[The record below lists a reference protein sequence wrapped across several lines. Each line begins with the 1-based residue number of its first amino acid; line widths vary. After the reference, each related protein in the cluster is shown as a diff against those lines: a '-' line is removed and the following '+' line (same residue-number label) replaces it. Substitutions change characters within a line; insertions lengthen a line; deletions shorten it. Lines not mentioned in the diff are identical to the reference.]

1 MCKEAQFQWFIACI
15 AGVILSP
22 LVAVGQFNDFP
33 PVPRAT
39 GGFPKDVTEKFPARS
54 TSGSSAGDSN
64 SLRPNQD
71 PSTRAGINNPSVE
84 TAPAAGAT
92 IPVSTTAP
100 SALNDSAADAPLTK
114 EDVAQRIE
122 LVQREKELDD
132 AGRAELLKRL
142 QKVTE
147 LLTQADEA
155 AARAAQFEAEIQKAP
170 QLTTETERTLD
181 APASDIVIEPGAHEE
196 HTKIEQHVSLLQT
209 QLAEA
214 RDELSRRESEVKR
227 RGERKAELA
236 KVAADFTQKLE
247 ELRRQRAVPP
257 AAGEKTIATLAR
269 TTELDAREILY
280 TRQLELAKAESQR
293 IDAYVKLAPLQRD
306 LAKRQ
311 VAATEKELAVW
322 QRALTDQRRADS
334 QWQAE
339 ETRRQVQNA
348 HPAIRKLAERNATLA
363 EKRRIMSATIEK
375 VGEESKSLN
384 KQLVQLKSDFDR
396 LRERINVAKMSRTN
410 GILLRKQ
417 RAELKSVTVPYDRLQ
432 FIESEM
438 PAIQL
443 ALLEFEDER
452 SLIVDVD
459 TMVAEVE
466 AKLPL
471 DISTVDRQVV
481 KCMAAEMF
489 VMKRDLLDKTICDHN
504 DYIEALSEL
513 EFSCQSL
520 LEQTEQFTTFID
532 QHVLW
537 IRSSEPLGQQDLQRA
552 AIGCS
557 NLFNASL
564 WLTLGEKTLAGL
576 WRRPFQGGAVL
587 LLVLFLIVMR
597 QRMWN
602 RLERLCVVDSGN
614 SGLHFLPTLEAL
626 LLVVISSAVWPS
638 LMWCAG
644 WWLDSSYKPDEFSAA
659 IAAGLKRGALFL
671 LLLQLVRNATRA
683 GGIGE
688 AHFGWY
694 PSGTRVVRENLLWL
708 GAVGIPIAIAVTIVG
723 EMEDGQWNDSLGR
736 FAFIAGMVVI
746 ATAIHHIFRL
756 QKGMFHEALARSPH
770 SWLNRVRIGS
780 HLTGTGI
787 PCTLAVLAAAGYYYS
802 ARQLAI
808 RFELTV
814 LVALGLVLAHGVASR
829 WFLVKRRNLAIKQS
843 RERRTAHGDTNAD
856 NKVPANATNLS
867 TIQSQLQVLLRYIVV
882 LAVLIVAWYVWSD
895 VLPAIRILDRFVLW
909 NSNDETTTLTH
920 GLLALIFAIG
930 TVVMGKNLPALLEIT
945 VLERLPIDHGGRHA
959 AAIIFRYLVYVSG
972 LLLVART
979 LNMSWSSVQ
988 WLAAAMT
995 VGLGF
1000 GLQEIFANLVSG
1012 LIILFE
1018 RPIRVGD
1025 VVTVNG
1031 VTGTVTR
1038 MQIRATTITDFDR
1051 RELIVPN
1058 KKFIT
1063 EDVINWTLTDPIS
1076 RITIDVGIA
1085 YGSDTALAHSILEKV
1100 AKEHPLV
1107 MQEPAPA
1114 AVFKRFGESTLDFSL
1129 YVFIATRE
1137 VYGTVLHELHTNIE
1151 REFRLA
1157 NIEMAYPQREVHIR
1171 SISNSA
1177 IPILAEATKAKAA

>member
-1 MCKEAQFQWFIACI
+1 MCKEALLRWLICCV
-15 AGVILSP
+15 AGLTLSP
-22 LVAVGQFNDFP
+22 RAIIGQLNDLP
-33 PVPRAT
+33 SVQRAP
-39 GGFPKDVTEKFPARS
+39 GSYPKDITERVPA
-54 TSGSSAGDSN
+54 SSSSKWLTGDQN
-64 SLRPNQD
+64 SLRAPLNSPARTSNKTPNLVAL
-71 PSTRAGINNPSVE
+71 PPE
-84 TAPAAGAT
+84 GAT
-92 IPVSTTAP
+92 VPVSATAP
-100 SALNDSAADAPLTK
+100 SVLNDIAANTRLTK
-114 EDVAQRIE
+114 EDVAQRVE
-122 LVQREKELDD
+122 FVQKEKELDES
-132 AGRAELLKRL
+132 GRAELLKRL
-142 QKVTE
+142 QKVSE
-147 LLTQADEA
+147 FLTQADEA
-155 AARAAQFEAEIQKAP
+155 AARSAQFEVEIQQAP
-170 QLTTETERTLD
+170 QLTSDAERTLD
-181 APASDIVIEPGAHEE
+181 APAYDTPIEPRTNEDLP
-196 HTKIEQHVSLLQT
+196 KIEQHLSLLQT
-209 QLAEA
+209 QLSDT

-236 KVAADFTQKLE
+236 KAVADFTQRLE
-247 ELRRQRAVPP
+247 ELRKQRAVPP
-257 AAGEKTIATLAR
+257 PAGEKAIFTLVR
-269 TTELDAREILY
+269 TTELDAREILH
-280 TRQLELAKAESQR
+280 TRQLELAKVESQR
-293 IDAYVKLAPLQRD
+293 IDAYIKLAPLQRD

-311 VAATEKELAVW
+311 VAALEKELALW
-322 QRALTDQRRADS
+322 QRALTDRRKADS
-334 QWQAE
+334 QSQAE
-339 ETRRQVQNA
+339 ETRRQVQNV
-348 HPAIRKLAERNATLA
+348 HPAIRKLAERNAMLA
-363 EKRRIMSATIEK
+363 EKRRIMTAAVEK
-375 VGEESKSLN
+375 VAEESKSLN
-384 KQLVQLKSDFDR
+384 KQLVQLKSDYDR

-417 RAELKSVTVPYDRLQ
+417 RADLKSVTVPYDRLQ
-432 FIESEM
+432 FIEAEM

-466 AKLPL
+466 AKLPH
-471 DISTVDRQVV
+471 DISVVDRQVV
-481 KCMAAEMF
+481 QCTAAELF
-489 VMKRDLLDKTICDHN
+489 VMKRDLLDKTIGDHN

-513 EFSCQSL
+513 DFSCQTL
-520 LEQTEQFTTFID
+520 LDQTEQFTTFID

-537 IRSSEPLGQQDLQRA
+537 IRSSEPLGHQDLRRA

-557 NLFNASL
+557 NLFNAQL
-564 WLTLGEKTLAGL
+564 WISLGEKTLAGL
-576 WRRPFQGGAVL
+576 WQRPLQGGTVL
-587 LLVLFLIVMR
+587 MLVLVLIVMR

-602 RLERLCVVDSGN
+602 RLQRLCVVDSGN

-626 LLVVISSAVWPS
+626 LLVVISSGVWPC

-644 WWLDSSYKPDEFSAA
+644 WWLDSSHKPDEFSTA

-688 AHFGWY
+688 THFGWY

-708 GAVGIPIAIAVTIVG
+708 GTIGIPIAIAVTIVG
-723 EMEDGQWNDSLGR
+723 AMEDGQWNDSLGR
-736 FAFIAGMVVI
+736 FAFIAGMVVT
-746 ATAIHHIFRL
+746 ATAIHHMFRL

-787 PCTLAVLAAAGYYYS
+787 PCALAVLAAAGYYYS

-829 WFLVKRRNLAIKQS
+829 WFLVKRRNLSIKQS
-843 RERRTAHGDTNAD
+843 RERRTAQGDANSD
-856 NKVPANATNLS
+856 NKLPTTATNLS

-882 LAVLIVAWYVWSD
+882 LAVLVVAWYVWSD

-909 NSNDETTTLTH
+909 NSNDASTTLTN
-920 GLLALIFAIG
+920 GLLALILAIG

-959 AAIIFRYLVYVSG
+959 AAIIFRYLVYVAG

-1085 YGSDTALAHSILEKV
+1085 YGSNTALAHSLLEKV
-1100 AKEHPLV
+1100 AKEHPSV
-1107 MQEPAPA
+1107 MTEPAPA
-1114 AVFKRFGESTLDFSL
+1114 AIFKRFGESTLDFSL

-1137 VYGTVLHELHTNIE
+1137 VYGAVLHELHTAIE
-1151 REFRLA
+1151 REFREA

-1177 IPILAEATKAKAA
+1177 LPIIAEATKTKAA